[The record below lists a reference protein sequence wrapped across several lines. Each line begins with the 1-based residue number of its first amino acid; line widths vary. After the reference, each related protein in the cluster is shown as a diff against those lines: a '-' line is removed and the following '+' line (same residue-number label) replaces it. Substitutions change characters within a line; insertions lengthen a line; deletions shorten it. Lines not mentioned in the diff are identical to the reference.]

1 MAKSIDYH
9 DYLIETLKDPSEA
22 AGYLNAALDEGDID
36 GFLEAL
42 RNVVEA
48 HGGMTK
54 LSEKA
59 FKGRNSLYKTISG
72 KGNPYLRN
80 TNEILH
86 TLGFHLSV
94 TPNETDA
101 RKSA

>member
-9 DYLIETLKDPSEA
+9 DYLIESLKEPSEA
-22 AGYLNAALDEGDID
+22 AGYLNAALDDGDID

-54 LSEKA
+54 LSESTS
-59 FKGRNSLYKTISG
+59 KGRNSLYKTISG
-72 KGNPYLRN
+72 NGNPYLRN
-80 TNEILH
+80 TNEILQA
-86 TLGFHLSV
+86 LGFHLAIA
-94 TPNETDA
+94 PNDNDHQKRA
-101 RKSA
+101 